1 MSKSAFAGKL
11 LGTLAAAVLV
21 GLAFTGTAPAR
32 QQVPEPAL
40 DAPAPAPAGLQT
52 AVLAGGCF
60 WGVEAVFEHV
70 KGVTDVVSG
79 YAGGRGANPSYYEV
93 SGGNTGHAEAVRVVF
108 DPRQVSYAQ
117 LLKVY
122 FSVAH
127 DPTQLNRQGP
137 DHGTQYRSAIFYSSP
152 QQQRIAAA
160 YIAQMGKAGT
170 FGKAPIVT
178 QLVPLSKFWPAEGY
192 HQDFARLNPT
202 HPYIVFHDAPKVARL
217 QARYPGMY
225 RAQWTAQLAGAP
237 AKAASVR

>member
-1 MSKSAFAGKL
+1 MGRKIALKL
-11 LGTLAAAVLV
+11 GGALVAAVLV

-40 DAPAPAPAGLQT
+40 DVRAPAQAGLQE

-79 YAGGRGANPSYYEV
+79 YAGGTVRNPDYYAV
-93 SGGNTGHAEAVRVVF
+93 GSGRTGHAEAVRIVF

-137 DHGTQYRSAIFYSSP
+137 DTGTQYRSAIFYTSP
-152 QQQRIAAA
+152 GQQRIAAA
-160 YIAQMGKAGT
+160 YIAQMRKAGT
-170 FGKAPIVT
+170 FGKAAIVT
-178 QLVPLSKFWPAEGY
+178 QLQPLSQFWPAEAY

-217 QARYPGMY
+217 KARYPGMY
-225 RAQWTAQLAGAP
+225 RTQWGSQLAGAP
-237 AKAASVR
+237 ASR

>member
-1 MSKSAFAGKL
+1 MGRKIAFKLAG
-11 LGTLAAAVLV
+11 GAAAAVAI

-40 DAPAPAPAGLQT
+40 DLAAPKAGLQE

-70 KGVTDVVSG
+70 KGVAGVVSG
-79 YAGGRGANPSYYEV
+79 YAGGTVANPGYYAV
-93 SGGNTGHAEAVRVVF
+93 SGGGTGHAEAVRIVF

-137 DHGTQYRSAIFYSSP
+137 DTGTQYRSAIFFTSP
-152 QQQRIAAA
+152 EQQRVAAA
-160 YIAQMGKAGT
+160 YIAQMRQAGT

-178 QLVPLSKFWPAEGY
+178 QLQPLSKFWPAEAY

-217 QARYPGMY
+217 KARYPTLY
-225 RAQWTAQLAGAP
+225 RAQWSAQLAGAQP
-237 AKAASVR
+237 SPSSR

>member
-1 MSKSAFAGKL
+1 MGRKIAFKL
-11 LGTLAAAVLV
+11 VGGAAAAVAI

-40 DAPAPAPAGLQT
+40 DVAAPAKAGLQE

-70 KGVTDVVSG
+70 KGVASVVSG
-79 YAGGRGANPSYYEV
+79 YSGGTVDNPGYYAV
-93 SGGNTGHAEAVRVVF
+93 SGGGTGHAEAVRVVF

-137 DHGTQYRSAIFYSSP
+137 DTGTQYRSAVFYTSP
-152 QQQRIAAA
+152 EQQRVAAA
-160 YIAQMGKAGT
+160 YIAQMRRAGT

-178 QLVPLSKFWPAEGY
+178 QLQPLSKFWPAEAY

-217 QARYPGMY
+217 KARYPGLY
-225 RAQWTAQLAGAP
+225 RAQWSAQLAGAP
-237 AKAASVR
+237 ASSR

>member
-1 MSKSAFAGKL
+1 MRNKSVFKLAG
-11 LGTLAAAVLV
+11 GLAAAVAI

-32 QQVPEPAL
+32 QPVPEPVL
-40 DAPAPAPAGLQT
+40 DAPAPARAGLQT

-70 KGVTDVVSG
+70 KGVTGVVSG
-79 YAGGRGANPSYYEV
+79 YAGGTVRNPSYYAV
-93 SGGNTGHAEAVRVVF
+93 SSGETGHAEAVRIEF

-137 DHGTQYRSAIFYSSP
+137 DTGTQYRSAIFYTSP
-152 QQQRIAAA
+152 AQQRVAAA
-160 YIAQMGKAGT
+160 YIAQMRQAGT

-178 QLVPLSKFWPAEGY
+178 QLQPLSTFWPAEDY

-217 QARYPGMY
+217 KARYPDMY
-225 RAQWTAQLAGAP
+225 RTQWSAQLAGAP
-237 AKAASVR
+237 APR